1 MTAATNSSE
10 VFSGTDGAL
19 RAGSLHVTGAGTS
32 VDIDNN
38 LNVDGTATV
47 DGQII
52 SQLPQGTAPFV
63 VASTT
68 KVNNLNADLL
78 DGLTT
83 SATDTTGNSVVVR
96 SSGDFSA
103 NQITVNSAAGSSAGI
118 IGNASTADAWK
129 TARTLTIDGVV
140 DGSVSINGASDP
152 TPSIVNVLAV
162 FQASAVDAFPIIP
175 AEEPAALLTVI

>member
-83 SATDTTGNSVVVR
+83 SCLLYTSPSPRDNLPSR
-96 SSGDFSA
+96 MP
-103 NQITVNSAAGSSAGI
+103 SSA
-118 IGNASTADAWK
+118 
-129 TARTLTIDGVV
+129 
-140 DGSVSINGASDP
+140 
-152 TPSIVNVLAV
+152 
-162 FQASAVDAFPIIP
+162 
-175 AEEPAALLTVI
+175 

>member
-1 MTAATNSSE
+1 MTTATNNSE

-52 SQLPQGTAPFV
+52 SQLAQGTAPFV
-63 VASTT
+63 VASST

-78 DGLTT
+78 DGLNT
-83 SATDTTGNSVVVR
+83 SSTDTTGNSVVTR
-96 SSGDFSA
+96 SSGNFSA
-103 NQITVNSAAGSSAGI
+103 GQIT
-118 IGNASTADAWK
+118 
-129 TARTLTIDGVV
+129 
-140 DGSVSINGASDP
+140 
-152 TPSIVNVLAV
+152 
-162 FQASAVDAFPIIP
+162 
-175 AEEPAALLTVI
+175 AES